1 MAAVA
6 ASPDSAEFAKATVSD
21 TATFALFAKLSE
33 PDATA
38 LELLEL
44 TLAIS
49 LFCAPNDKFDSKG
62 VTEAL
67 LDNGVSKNGAI
78 RIYSSLKSLRNI
90 AMAWKKEKED
100 RAVVA
105 AADKKLICQQAKED
119 ADTAAAKAANEFV
132 LASMLSSS
140 SDDSCSDND
149 GSASDDSDSSS
160 TM

>member
-90 AMAWKKEKED
+90 AAAWKKENED
-100 RAVVA
+100 RAVLA
-105 AADKKLICQQAKED
+105 AAEKKLIAGQQAKED
-119 ADTAAAKAANEFV
+119 ADTAAAKAADDVF
-132 LASMLSSS
+132 ASMLSGSDSS
-140 SDDSCSDND
+140 SDND
-149 GSASDDSDSSS
+149 GSASDDYSDNSS